1 MQLRREAAV
10 LLLALGLAAC
20 GGQDLAGPSTLQ
32 VSVSGAQTI
41 QVLSGETG
49 LAVAGAEVAAG
60 GQRLTTDALGRVSA
74 PVPVA
79 VSIEAPGYLRR
90 DTVARPGTAITLWP
104 VHGNADAGFVEELVY
119 NGLFAPDAALV
130 RPTQPVSIVLSPAL
144 EANASARAAFGAAT
158 RALSDANGS
167 VVFSVGPGQAVTVTA
182 AVDASD
188 PVLRDNPSVIAFTR
202 VETRGH
208 HVSGGR
214 LVFRAAALAERPALV
229 LHELGHAF
237 GLGHSSAGGL
247 MSPLLGSQ
255 ADFTAAER
263 LVLRMMAQ
271 RVPGNR
277 APDDDT
283 GLAASGRGASRVV
296 VCEG

>member
-1 MQLRREAAV
+1 MHPRREAV
-10 LLLALGLAAC
+10 PLLLALGLAGC
-20 GGQDLAGPSTLQ
+20 GGQGPAGPSTLQ
-32 VSVSGAQTI
+32 VSAAGAQTI
-41 QVLSGETG
+41 QVLSGGTG
-49 LAVAGAEVAAG
+49 LAVAGAEVAVG
-60 GQRLTTDALGRVSA
+60 GQRLSTDAMGRVSA

-79 VSIEAPGYLRR
+79 VSIDAPGYLRR
-90 DTVARPGTAITLWP
+90 DTVARPGSPITLWP
-104 VHGNADAGFVEELVY
+104 IGDADGGFVEELVY
-119 NGLFAPDAALV
+119 SGLFAPDAALV

-144 EANASARAAFGAAT
+144 EASASARAAFGAAT
-158 RALSDANGS
+158 RSLSDANGS
-167 VVFSVGPGQAVTVTA
+167 VVFGVGPGQAVTFTV
-182 AVDASD
+182 AVDPSD

-214 LVFRAAALAERPALV
+214 LVFRTAALAERPALV

-255 ADFTAAER
+255 ADFTPAER